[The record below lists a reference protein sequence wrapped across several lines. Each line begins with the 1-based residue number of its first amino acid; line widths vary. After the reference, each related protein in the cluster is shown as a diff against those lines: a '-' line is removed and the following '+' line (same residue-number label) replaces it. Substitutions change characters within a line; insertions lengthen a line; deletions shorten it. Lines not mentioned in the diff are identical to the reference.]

1 MTFLHS
7 EFFFWMLPGV
17 IVLFY
22 FWQTQKAPQS
32 APFSE
37 KTLAQLRAPE
47 ITMGLRGRNTLFLI
61 ASILLIIAMA
71 QPVILDED
79 AIGEGSA
86 DVVMALNLSKK
97 SREAFEA
104 EKASAIDTVRHL
116 RGENIALVGYDT
128 QLYRISPH
136 STDTDMLVTL
146 IEGLDADVM
155 VRDESNRA
163 IVGKLG
169 SKDVKVLIGDPLT
182 EVNTPFSEVTEKIE
196 KIKKSQRL
204 YAHVPLF
211 TYPLGLAML
220 LIWIA
225 LSSMSKRLSV
235 PLVAVLF
242 MVSIGEAPSRA
253 GMLDFRMLREGYS
266 AYEQEEYRRSA
277 EYFKRYQTIHDS
289 PEIRYNLANALYKAG
304 EYQKACYWYRHVY
317 TNNRLLAQRTAYNL
331 SVCEQH
337 IAHDLHDTAEMKSE
351 SLSEELLEDTAHTP
365 IKPAGE
371 KVKTRLYSM

>member
-97 SREAFEA
+97 SRESFEA

-136 STDTDMLVTL
+136 STDTDMLVKL

-242 MVSIGEAPSRA
+242 MVSIGEAPSKA
-253 GMLDFRMLREGYS
+253 GVLDFRILREGYS

-289 PEIRYNLANALYKAG
+289 PEVRYNLANALFKAG

-317 TNNRLLAQRTAYNL
+317 TNNRVLAQRTAYNL

>member
-17 IVLFY
+17 AVLFY

-32 APFSE
+32 APFSDE
-37 KTLAQLRAPE
+37 VLAQLRAPE
-47 ITMGLRGRNTLFLI
+47 ITMGLRGRNTLLLA

-79 AIGEGSA
+79 AIGEGSV
-86 DVVMALNLSKK
+86 DVLIALDLSKK
-97 SREAFEA
+97 SREAFES
-104 EKASAIDTVRHL
+104 EKVSAIDMVRHL

-128 QLYRISPH
+128 RLYRISPY
-136 STDTDMLVTL
+136 STDTDMMVTL
-146 IEGLDADVM
+146 IEGLDPDVM
-155 VRDESNRA
+155 VRAESNGA
-163 IVGKLG
+163 IVGKMD
-169 SKDVKVLIGDPLT
+169 SDAVKVLIGDPLF
-182 EVNTPFSEVTEKIE
+182 EHNTPFSEVMEKIE
-196 KIKKSQRL
+196 KIKNSQRL
-204 YAHVPLF
+204 YAHDPLF

-235 PLVAVLF
+235 PLTAVLLI
-242 MVSIGEAPSRA
+242 VSIGETPSRA
-253 GMLDFRMLREGYS
+253 GMLDFRILQEGYS
-266 AYEQEEYRRSA
+266 AYEQEDYTRSA

-289 PEIRYNLANALYKAG
+289 PEVRYNLGNALYKAG

-331 SVCEQH
+331 GLCEQKMG
-337 IAHDLHDTAEMKSE
+337 HDLEETARVKSG
-351 SLSEELLEDTAHTP
+351 SLSEDFLEAPSHEP
-365 IKPAGE
+365 IKPIGE
-371 KVKTRLYSM
+371 KVKTRVYPM